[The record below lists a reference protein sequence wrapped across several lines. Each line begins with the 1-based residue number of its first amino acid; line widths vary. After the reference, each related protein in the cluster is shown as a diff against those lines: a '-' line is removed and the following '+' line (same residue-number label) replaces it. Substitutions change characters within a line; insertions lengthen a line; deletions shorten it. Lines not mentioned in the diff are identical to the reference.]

1 VRLLYIKEAV
11 GDGDLPIVRQ
21 LIPLTSDRKVTSVRS
36 CRAALTALRKTTHER
51 RFDILV
57 TSPTIAADE
66 LGSLVRDIL
75 KEGPPVTLVPVVEN
89 ATQSL
94 KAFQAG
100 ADAVLMLASDGELV
114 NAGEVFSGLAR
125 RFTSTTKASPAP
137 PTATP
142 APNGHARVLTGL
154 LLHAESKSAE
164 PIKAEVVR
172 RVDADIID
180 AVKRLVPQIAPAART
195 PGPWELDQIIKDP
208 GTAIIVARAGDE
220 IVGMLSL
227 HTFRATTGIHAW
239 IQDLVVDKQARGRQ
253 VSEILTR
260 EAVEVAIQRGAH
272 TAELRSQPSR
282 SGASK
287 LYERLGFERREAHV
301 YRYRF
306 ST

>member
-1 VRLLYIKEAV
+1 MRLLYIKESV
-11 GDGDLPIVRQ
+11 GDDDLPIVRQ

-36 CRAALTALRKTTHER
+36 CRAALTALRKSSHER
-51 RFDILV
+51 RFDVLV
-57 TSPTIAADE
+57 TSPTIDADD
-66 LGSLVRDIL
+66 LGTLVRDIL
-75 KEGPPVTLVPVVEN
+75 KEGPLVTLVPVVEN

-100 ADAVLMLASDGELV
+100 ADAVLLIGSDGELV

-125 RFTSTTKASPAP
+125 RFTSLPQPSPAP
-137 PTATP
+137 AAAP
-142 APNGHARVLTGL
+142 APNGRSRVLTGL
-154 LLHAESKSAE
+154 LLRADGKSPE

-172 RVDADIID
+172 RLDADLID

-208 GTAIIVARAGDE
+208 GTTLIVAREGSE

-239 IQDLVVDKQARGRQ
+239 IQDLVVDKRAKGRQ
-253 VSEILTR
+253 VSELLTR

-282 SGASK
+282 AGASK
-287 LYERLGFERREAHV
+287 LYERIGFERREAHL